1 MAMLVSDIGDLLRLT
16 SWDDAHPLGFTD
28 SAGAAAD
35 PTTVSLIVR
44 KPDGTV
50 TTYTLA
56 GAQVVRDSI
65 GKFYYLLAPDQSG
78 DWYFEWH
85 GTGAVQ
91 AASAGQFIVRDSKVA
106 A

>member
-1 MAMLVSDIGDLLRLT
+1 
-16 SWDDAHPLGFTD
+16 
-28 SAGAAAD
+28 
-35 PTTVSLIVR
+35 
-44 KPDGTV
+44 
-50 TTYTLA
+50 
-56 GAQVVRDSI
+56 VRDSI

>member
-28 SAGAAAD
+28 SVGAAAD

-56 GAQVVRDSI
+56 GGAGREGFNRQI
-65 GKFYYLLAPDQSG
+65 LLPARARS
-78 DWYFEWH
+78 E
-85 GTGAVQ
+85 
-91 AASAGQFIVRDSKVA
+91 R
-106 A
+106 